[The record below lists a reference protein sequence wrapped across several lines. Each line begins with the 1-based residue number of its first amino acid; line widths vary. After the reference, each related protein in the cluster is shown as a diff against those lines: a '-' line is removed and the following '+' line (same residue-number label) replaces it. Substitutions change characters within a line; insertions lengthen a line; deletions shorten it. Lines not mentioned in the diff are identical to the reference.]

1 MFKQIMS
8 LLSSGKTYTEQEM
21 AKELGV
27 SLETLRGFMEYLTNI
42 GVLSKVEMGANKP
55 SCHQKGGCPA
65 GCKGCG
71 SKPFSGQTPVLWEL
85 KDKTGI

>member
-1 MFKQIMS
+1 MFKQIMT

-27 SLETLRGFMEYLTNI
+27 SLETLRGFMEYLTNK
-42 GVLSKVEMGANKP
+42 GVLSKVEMGENKP
-55 SCHQKGGCPA
+55 SCHQKSGCPA
-65 GCKGCG
+65 GCKGC
-71 SKPFSGQTPVLWEL
+71 SLKPFSGQMSVLWEL